1 MTPPAA
7 PRPRS
12 LLRGLL
18 LALLLLPAFVLGPG
32 PVVGPTLL
40 APAQA
45 GTTVGTT
52 AGTTAG
58 ASVGTS
64 VGATDQETVVEYY
77 FGQECPVCAVAGP
90 VLERLVADTPGARLV
105 AHEVWHD
112 PVARDQLA
120 ERGEAY
126 NIEVTGVPVVLIGER
141 AWIGFREGTTEA
153 ELETALRACT
163 TDGCPDPSVVDL
175 PEGRSGLTEVGELCG
190 ETHGQIGC
198 APAETETGQT
208 LDLPLIGE
216 ISLGEQSLFV
226 STALIALVDGVNPC
240 SLWVLTVLIALTL
253 NSGSRRRTLVVGFTF
268 ITVTAA
274 IYALFIA
281 GLFTVFTV
289 VSFAPWIRVLV
300 ALVALFFAAVNIKD
314 YFWFK
319 KGLSFTIAD
328 KDKPGIYRGMRKV
341 MAQGDNLPALV
352 GATAVLAA
360 GVSLVEF
367 GCTAG
372 FPVLW
377 TNILTAHDVGPGLF
391 LALLLV
397 YMLIYQLD
405 EFLIFGTAVVTLRA
419 SRLQETQG
427 RVLKLVGGMLM
438 LVLALVMLFRPELM
452 SGVTSS
458 LAVFG
463 IALGASALVLLVHR
477 VLLPRITAGTPS
489 SGA

>member
-1 MTPPAA
+1 MDHGRGATT
-7 PRPRS
+7 R
-12 LLRGLL
+12 LRAL
-18 LALLLLPAFVLGPG
+18 LALVLLIALLGLPALALQV
-32 PVVGPTLL
+32 
-40 APAQA
+40 APALAADQPTSTAASALPQA
-45 GTTVGTT
+45 
-52 AGTTAG
+52 
-58 ASVGTS
+58 ASH
-64 VGATDQETVVEYY
+64 ETVIEYY
-77 FGQECPVCAVAGP
+77 YGQECPVCAVTGP
-90 VLERLVADTPGARLV
+90 VLDRLAAEHPDVRLVK
-105 AHEVWHD
+105 HEVWHD
-112 PVARDQLA
+112 DEARAQLA
-120 ERGEAY
+120 QRGEAY
-126 NIEVTGVPVVLIGER
+126 NMDVTGVPVILIGER
-141 AWIGFREGTTEA
+141 AWVGFREGTTDL
-153 ELETALRACT
+153 ELANALRVCT
-163 TDGCPDPSVVDL
+163 VNGCPDPASVDL

-190 ETHGQIGC
+190 GDGDNADGTASFDC
-198 APAETETGQT
+198 SPTEDEQT

-216 ISLGEQSLFV
+216 ISLGQQSLFV

-253 NSGSRRRTLVVGFTF
+253 NSGSRRRTLIVGVTF

-289 VSFAPWIRVLV
+289 VTFGPWIRTIV
-300 ALVALFFAAVNIKD
+300 ALVALFFAVVNIKD

-341 MAQGDNLPALV
+341 LAQGDNLPALV

-377 TNILTAHDVGPGLF
+377 TNILTANDVGPGLF

-427 RVLKLVGGMLM
+427 RILKLVGGMLM
-438 LVLALVMLFRPELM
+438 LALALVMIFRPELM
-452 SGVTSS
+452 SGITSS
-458 LAVFG
+458 LVVFG
-463 IALGASALVLLVHR
+463 VALAASAVVLLVHR
-477 VLLPRITAGTPS
+477 VLLPRLTAGAHS
-489 SGA
+489 

>member
-1 MTPPAA
+1 MAL
-7 PRPRS
+7 R
-12 LLRGLL
+12 LLIALLLTWTGLL
-18 LALLLLPAFVLGPG
+18 LGA
-32 PVVGPTLL
+32 PV
-40 APAQA
+40 
-45 GTTVGTT
+45 
-52 AGTTAG
+52 AG
-58 ASVGTS
+58 ASTTPVPAAS
-64 VGATDQETVVEYY
+64 ASADERVVIEYY
-77 FGQECPVCAVAGP
+77 YGQECPVCAVTGP
-90 VLERLVADTPGARLV
+90 FLEELAEQHPGVELVSR
-105 AHEVWHD
+105 EVWHD
-112 PVARDQLA
+112 AANRALLEARA
-120 ERGEAY
+120 EAY
-126 NIEVTGVPVVLIGER
+126 NMEATGVPVIFIGER
-141 AWIGFREGTTEA
+141 AWVGFREGATEG
-153 ELETALRACT
+153 ELETAVT
-163 TDGCPDPSVVDL
+163 TCQQSGPGCPDPALVDL
-175 PEGRSGLTEVGELCG
+175 PDGQSGLTQVGELCG
-190 ETHGQIGC
+190 ESGAFGC
-198 APAETETGQT
+198 SPAEGQSI
-208 LDLPLIGE
+208 DIPLVGSV
-216 ISLGEQSLFV
+216 SLGERSLFV

-253 NSGSRRRTLVVGFTF
+253 NTGSRRRTLIVGLTF

-289 VSFAPWIRVLV
+289 VSFGPWIRVAV
-300 ALVALFFAAVNIKD
+300 ALVALFFAVINIKD

-341 MAQGDNLPALV
+341 LAQGDNLPALI

-377 TNILTAHDVGPGLF
+377 TNILTTHDVGPGLF
-391 LALLLV
+391 VALLLV

-405 EFLIFGTAVVTLRA
+405 ELVIFGTAVVTLRA

-438 LVLALVMLFRPELM
+438 LSLALVMIFRPELM
-452 SGVTSS
+452 SGITSS

-463 IALGASALVLLVHR
+463 VALAASALVLLVHR
-477 VLLPRITAGTPS
+477 VILPRLGHPAT
-489 SGA
+489 